1 MLYNNSNLE
10 KCPNKLFALK
20 RPSHSHIPRISNW
33 HSTWKS
39 LCTKY
44 YNTGKKL
51 QVFLL
56 ISLFVSFPKL
66 KLPERRCQPCWLWT
80 WGRVCL
86 AGWLRSSWTI
96 IMLTCP
102 QVWPRGRHHLY
113 VGRRLP
119 CLRETQLKRLCCSCL
134 KSFARWKR
142 AWSPLPRP
150 WVCVQ
155 LPIPSSDCFY
165 RPFRNYE
172 FNNVHLILIY
182 LSIF

>member
-1 MLYNNSNLE
+1 MLYNNSYLE
-10 KCPNKLFALK
+10 KCPNKLYALK

-96 IMLTCP
+96 IIFTWDEGCP
-102 QVWPRGRHHLY
+102 AS
-113 VGRRLP
+113 
-119 CLRETQLKRLCCSCL
+119 EK
-134 KSFARWKR
+134 
-142 AWSPLPRP
+142 
-150 WVCVQ
+150 
-155 LPIPSSDCFY
+155 PSSRDCVARVSSASQGGRKLGALY
-165 RPFRNYE
+165 RDLECASSFQFHHPIVFTDPSVITSSTM
-172 FNNVHLILIY
+172 FI
-182 LSIF
+182 